1 MTPLEKD
8 VANAIT
14 HYNQTVQEDDNCNL
28 CKAYLMYQ
36 NVLNS
41 FKKMQEKFYRRIVF
55 AFRVLIKF
63 VIDVALNIVPILLMV
78 DSLFMIRFT

>member
-14 HYNQTVQEDDNCNL
+14 HYNQAVQEDDNCNL

-41 FKKMQEKFYRRIVF
+41 FKKVQEKYNAQIEEHC
-55 AFRVLIKF
+55 
-63 VIDVALNIVPILLMV
+63 
-78 DSLFMIRFT
+78 

>member
-1 MTPLEKD
+1 MPLKFWKKLTKKMTPLEKD

-41 FKKMQEKFYRRIVF
+41 FKKVQEKYNAQMEEHCRRSVGH
-55 AFRVLIKF
+55 F
-63 VIDVALNIVPILLMV
+63 VQQIDNAKN
-78 DSLFMIRFT
+78 